1 MKYKTLIRRNSFLLS
16 LLCAVVWLTGCV
28 QDEFNTALP
37 TSVDATRF
45 ALTVSDVNIPVRL
58 FARYERNGDGQ

>member
-45 ALTVSDVNIPVRL
+45 ALTVSDVTIPSVS
-58 FARYERNGDGQ
+58 